1 MKGLVHFMILSA
13 CMLVAS
19 HAANAQDCSDW
30 SNRDLRGT
38 YTMTGSGWIDL
49 SKMVPT
55 LPPGSIPMSWA
66 GAFSWDGEGKGT
78 GWVSINAGGVQMNI
92 AFVNMTYDMKPDCS
106 VAVSYSSR
114 IKELGT
120 TLGPDARI
128 LVVTGTPAAL
138 GLDGIQVGA
147 GPGTMVD
154 LLTARRI
161 SMRFK

>member
-1 MKGLVHFMILSA
+1 
-13 CMLVAS
+13 
-19 HAANAQDCSDW
+19 
-30 SNRDLRGT
+30 
-38 YTMTGSGWIDL
+38 
-49 SKMVPT
+49 
-55 LPPGSIPMSWA
+55 MSWA

-78 GWVSINAGGVQMNI
+78 GWVTINAGGVQMNI
-92 AFVNMTYDMKPDCS
+92 TFVNMTYEMKPDCS
-106 VAVSYSSR
+106 VAVRYSSS
-114 IKELGT
+114 IKEFGA

-128 LVVTGTPAAL
+128 LVVTGTPATL